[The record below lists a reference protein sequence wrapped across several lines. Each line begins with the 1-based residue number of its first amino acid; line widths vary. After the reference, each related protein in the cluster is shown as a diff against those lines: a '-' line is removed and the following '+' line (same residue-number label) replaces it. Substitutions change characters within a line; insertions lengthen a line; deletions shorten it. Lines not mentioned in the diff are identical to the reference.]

1 MRAKFNWSWVKAEKT
16 EGKRKLKKSDSLIC
30 TPMFIAA
37 LIKISRTEVVQV
49 FISEWTDK
57 QKVLST

>member
-1 MRAKFNWSWVKAEKT
+1 
-16 EGKRKLKKSDSLIC
+16 
-30 TPMFIAA
+30 MFIAA
-37 LIKISRTEVVQV
+37 LIKISGTEVVQV